1 MSGALRQRPTV
12 KVGLVAF
19 ILLGRMH
26 CSRRMEQPWGELV
39 ERLFPGV
46 VFAGNARKTAAVTGK
61 DDELSGHCG
70 VASGETGRCLD
81 GSCHIFSTRGVGVY
95 QDVIENNGD
104 MSLVHELV
112 AGKAREDCQLF
123 SGTGREIAI
132 GDGDAVGSGDGTHNC
147 EIVSDGDGEVVT
159 PYSLAE
165 TREGLH
171 IGCLVAGGSALAG
184 CQ

>member
-39 ERLFPGV
+39 ERLFPDV

-70 VASGETGRCLD
+70 IAGGETGRRLD
-81 GSCHIFSTRGVGVY
+81 GSRHIFSTSGVRVS
-95 QDVIENNGD
+95 QDVIENDGD
-104 MSLVHELV
+104 MPLLHKLVTGE
-112 AGKAREDCQLF
+112 AREHCQLF
-123 SGTGREIAI
+123 SGTGGEIAI
-132 GDGDAVGSGDGTHNC
+132 GDRDAVGPGDRTNNREVVG
-147 EIVSDGDGEVVT
+147 DGDGEVVT
-159 PYSLAE
+159 PYALAKV
-165 TREGLH
+165 RECLH
-171 IGCLVAGGSALAG
+171 IGGLVAGGGALAG
-184 CQ
+184 GS